1 MTKTH
6 AVATI
11 MIGAAWL
18 ALAVHAA
25 EPAAQPATQPSTS
38 PATQPASQPGKE
50 LTLDLGNKVTMKLV
64 LIPAGKF
71 MMGSPKEEKDRFDN
85 EGPQREVTLTKPFYM
100 GVYEVTQAQYE
111 AVMGANPSRYKGPTN
126 PVESVS
132 WDEAAEFSKKLSE
145 KAGRAVRLPTEA
157 EWEYACRA
165 GTQTA
170 FSFGDDP
177 LALGDYAWHGR
188 NSGDT
193 THPVGQKKPNAWGL
207 FDMLGNV
214 QEWCADWKGDSFGK
228 GPSKDPS
235 GPATGELRVQ
245 RGGSYFNSSAD
256 AYRCARSE
264 SDYPANRSGSRGLRC
279 VTALP

>member
-1 MTKTH
+1 
-6 AVATI
+6 
-11 MIGAAWL
+11 
-18 ALAVHAA
+18 
-25 EPAAQPATQPSTS
+25 
-38 PATQPASQPGKE
+38 
-50 LTLDLGNKVTMKLV
+50 LTLDLGGGVTMKMAP
-64 LIPAGKF
+64 IRAGKF
-71 MMGSPKEEKDRFDN
+71 MMGGGMF
-85 EGPQREVTLTKPFYM
+85 QREVTLSKPFYM

-214 QEWCADWKGDSFGK
+214 AEWCADWKGDLFAK
-228 GPSKDPS
+228 GPARDPS
-235 GPATGELRVQ
+235 GPATGDLRVQ
-245 RGGSYFNSSAD
+245 RGGSFFNSSAD

-264 SDYPANRSGSRGLRC
+264 SDYPANRIFSRGFRC
-279 VTALP
+279 AATLP